1 MFICCFIAVAA
12 AAAATDIDVVVH
24 FVIVFIL
31 CFAWLQVHPNYRP
44 TSCLLFLIS
53 LPRYY
58 DVCIWFC
65 VCMCVFPFSYKRMEY
80 TYVCMCVCHHYHCLL
95 LVLLLFLL
103 LWSHI
108 SFWSLLVFLVAERTS
123 AQWFPFCLQILVYLC
138 DCVCACVCMFTW
150 IWELFCVNVIFV
162 MSIPLCFSHCYTK
175 RVYLLFVI
183 SVVFGVVGVVA
194 VFVFV
199 LYETMCIIYAFSLVS
214 FIFMCFKRIS
224 QQQYAI

>member
-1 MFICCFIAVAA
+1 M
-12 AAAATDIDVVVH
+12 T
-24 FVIVFIL
+24 
-31 CFAWLQVHPNYRP
+31 FASGSV
-44 TSCLLFLIS
+44 
-53 LPRYY
+53 
-58 DVCIWFC
+58 C
-65 VCMCVFPFSYKRMEY
+65 VCVSFRFHTNEWNIH
-80 TYVCMCVCHHYHCLL
+80 TYVCMCAIITTAFCWCCCCFCSSDRTFRFEVC
-95 LVLLLFLL
+95 LF
-103 LWSHI
+103 
-108 SFWSLLVFLVAERTS
+108 FLVAERTS
-123 AQWFPFCLQILVYLC
+123 AQWFPFCLQILAYLC

-162 MSIPLCFSHCYTK
+162 MSIPLSFSHCYTK

-199 LYETMCIIYAFSLVS
+199 VYETMCIIYAFSLVS